1 MKSGIQTLPLL
12 LLIVLSGIALAA
24 EPESEPID
32 WKKAT
37 SLFQQSKKGETLNV
51 EEQAYLDRAKKERQ
65 KKAQASRGDD
75 ATRGDS
81 ERERHTGGV
90 AISEVVSPVETLKVT
105 ASDGNEMSVVWR
117 KPPGVGP
124 FPTVITIHGGANQ
137 QKVEGLKREALKNP
151 IRTRLLAEGYLV
163 VTSTFRTYRNEMQ
176 SRGPILDNLAVI
188 EAVNKLPGVDPESVV
203 VYGGSGGG
211 NITLELAG
219 ETSFAAGIAG
229 EPATIIYTGK
239 TRKKERS

>member
-1 MKSGIQTLPLL
+1 MKSGIQSIPLL
-12 LLIVLSGIALAA
+12 ILIVLSGIALAA
-24 EPESEPID
+24 ETEPID

-37 SLFQQSKKGETLNV
+37 SLFQRSKKGETLNA
-51 EEQAYLDRAKKERQ
+51 EEQAYLDHAKKERQ

-81 ERERHTGGV
+81 GRERHTGGV

-124 FPTVITIHGGANQ
+124 FPTVITINGGANQ

-151 IRTRLLAEGYLV
+151 IRTRLLAAGYLV

-176 SRGPILDNLAVI
+176 SRGPILNNLAVI